1 MLADEYILKQLQAVE
16 KFSLIYK
23 ATKKGSENIYSIIRC
38 MKNNFD
44 DEEEIKKILKEGREI
59 MKELNHPNI
68 IKLIDIKEDAESYN
82 IYANSITIT
91 LMIILKKI

>member
-1 MLADEYILKQLQAVE
+1 MLADEYILELQAE
-16 KFSLIYK
+16 DSFSSIYK
-23 ATKKGSENIYSIIRC
+23 ATKKGSGNIYTIIRY
-38 MKNNFD
+38 MKDNIDND
-44 DEEEIKKILKEGREI
+44 SEIIDILKEGREI